1 MEPLSNRE
9 HWQANVAGLDD
20 VDLLRFLAAV
30 KVRLD
35 NHAVALEAAAQ
46 EARRR
51 NLLPK
56 EKDGTKVP
64 PKSAVGTKTGATV
77 TESGTDGK

>member
-1 MEPLSNRE
+1 MANLA

-35 NHAVALEAAAQ
+35 NHAAALEAAAQ

-64 PKSAVGTKTGATV
+64 PSLHVGKETSATV

>member
-1 MEPLSNRE
+1 MADLL

-30 KVRLD
+30 KVRLN
-35 NHAVALEAAAQ
+35 NHAVALDAAAQ

-51 NLLPK
+51 HLLPT
-56 EKDGTKVP
+56 EKDGPKGP
-64 PKSAVGTKTGATV
+64 PSLHVGKETSANV
-77 TESGTDGK
+77 TESGTDGKQI

>member
-1 MEPLSNRE
+1 MKTDLNY
-9 HWQANVAGLDD
+9 WATNVAGLDD

-30 KVRLD
+30 KVRLN
-35 NHAVALEAAAQ
+35 NHATALEAAAQ

-56 EKDGTKVP
+56 EKDGPKGP
-64 PKSAVGTKTGATV
+64 PSLVVGTKTGATV
-77 TESGTDGK
+77 TESGTDGKQI

>member
-1 MEPLSNRE
+1 MANLA

-30 KVRLD
+30 RVRLD
-35 NHAVALEAAAQ
+35 NHAAALEAAAQ

-56 EKDGTKVP
+56 EKDGPKGP
-64 PKSAVGTKTGATV
+64 PSLVVGTKTGATV
-77 TESGTDGK
+77 TESVTDEKGV

>member
-1 MEPLSNRE
+1 MEPLSA

-30 KVRLD
+30 RIRLD
-35 NHAVALEAAAQ
+35 NHAAALEAAAQ

-64 PKSAVGTKTGATV
+64 PKSAVGTKTRANV
-77 TESGTDGK
+77 TESVTDGK

>member
-1 MEPLSNRE
+1 MADLL

-30 KVRLD
+30 KIRLD
-35 NHAVALEAAAQ
+35 NHATALEAAAQ

-56 EKDGTKVP
+56 EKDGPKGP
-64 PKSAVGTKTGATV
+64 PSLRVGKETSANV

>member
-1 MEPLSNRE
+1 MANLA

-35 NHAVALEAAAQ
+35 NHATALEAAAQ

-56 EKDGTKVP
+56 EKDGPKGP
-64 PKSAVGTKTGATV
+64 PNLVVGTKTGATV
-77 TESGTDGK
+77 TESVTDGK

>member
-1 MEPLSNRE
+1 MANLA

-35 NHAVALEAAAQ
+35 NHAAALEAAAQ

-56 EKDGTKVP
+56 EKDGPKGP
-64 PKSAVGTKTGATV
+64 PNLVVGTKTGVNV
-77 TESGTDGK
+77 TESVTDGK

>member
-1 MEPLSNRE
+1 MADLL

-30 KVRLD
+30 RIRLD
-35 NHAVALEAAAQ
+35 NHAVALDAAAQ

>member
-1 MEPLSNRE
+1 MEPLSA

-30 KVRLD
+30 KIRLN

-64 PKSAVGTKTGATV
+64 PSLRVGKETSATV
-77 TESGTDGK
+77 TESVTDGKQI

>member
-1 MEPLSNRE
+1 MSSLA

-35 NHAVALEAAAQ
+35 NHAAALEAAAQ

-56 EKDGTKVP
+56 EKDGPKGP
-64 PKSAVGTKTGATV
+64 PSLHVGKETSATV
-77 TESGTDGK
+77 TESVTDGKQI

>member
-1 MEPLSNRE
+1 
-9 HWQANVAGLDD
+9 VY
-20 VDLLRFLAAV
+20 LLRFLAAV
-30 KVRLD
+30 KIRLD
-35 NHAVALEAAAQ
+35 NHAAALEAAAQ

-56 EKDGTKVP
+56 EKSDPKGS

-77 TESGTDGK
+77 TESVTDGKRI

>member
-1 MEPLSNRE
+1 MANLAY
-9 HWQANVAGLDD
+9 WQANVAGLDD

-30 KVRLD
+30 KVRLN
-35 NHAVALEAAAQ
+35 NHAAALEAAAQ

-56 EKDGTKVP
+56 EKDGPKGP
-64 PKSAVGTKTGATV
+64 PSLVVGTKTGATV
-77 TESGTDGK
+77 TESGTDGKQI

>member
-1 MEPLSNRE
+1 MANLA

-30 KVRLD
+30 KIRLD
-35 NHAVALEAAAQ
+35 NHAAALEAAAQ

-51 NLLPK
+51 HLLPK
-56 EKDGTKVP
+56 EKDGPKGP
-64 PKSAVGTKTGATV
+64 PSLVVGTKTGATV
-77 TESGTDGK
+77 TESGTNGKQI

>member
-1 MEPLSNRE
+1 MANLA

-35 NHAVALEAAAQ
+35 NHAAALEAAAQ

-56 EKDGTKVP
+56 EKDGPKGP
-64 PKSAVGTKTGATV
+64 PSLVVGTKTGANV
-77 TESGTDGK
+77 TESGTDGKQI

>member
-1 MEPLSNRE
+1 MADLA

-30 KVRLD
+30 KIRLD
-35 NHAVALEAAAQ
+35 NHATALEAAAQ
-46 EARRR
+46 EARHR

-56 EKDGTKVP
+56 EKDGPKGP
-64 PKSAVGTKTGATV
+64 PSLHVGKETSATV
-77 TESGTDGK
+77 TESVTDGK

>member
-1 MEPLSNRE
+1 MEPLSAR
-9 HWQANVAGLDD
+9 WQANVAGLDD

-30 KVRLD
+30 KIRLD
-35 NHAVALEAAAQ
+35 NHAAALEAAAQ

-56 EKDGTKVP
+56 EKDVP
-64 PKSAVGTKTGATV
+64 KGPPSLVVGTKTGANV
-77 TESGTDGK
+77 TESGTDGKRI

>member
-1 MEPLSNRE
+1 MANLA

-30 KVRLD
+30 KVRLN

-56 EKDGTKVP
+56 EKDGPKGP
-64 PKSAVGTKTGATV
+64 PSLHVGKETSATV

>member
-1 MEPLSNRE
+1 MANLA

-30 KVRLD
+30 KIRLD
-35 NHAVALEAAAQ
+35 NHAAALEAAAQ

-51 NLLPK
+51 NLLPT
-56 EKDGTKVP
+56 EKDGPKGP
-64 PKSAVGTKTGATV
+64 PSLVVGTKTGATV
-77 TESGTDGK
+77 TESGTDGKQI

>member
-1 MEPLSNRE
+1 MANLA

-35 NHAVALEAAAQ
+35 NHAAALEAAAQ

-64 PKSAVGTKTGATV
+64 PKSAVGKETSANV

>member
-1 MEPLSNRE
+1 MANLA

-30 KVRLD
+30 RIRLD

-46 EARRR
+46 EACRR

-64 PKSAVGTKTGATV
+64 PSLHVGKETSATV
-77 TESGTDGK
+77 TENGTDGK

>member
-1 MEPLSNRE
+1 MANLA

-30 KVRLD
+30 RIRLD
-35 NHAVALEAAAQ
+35 NHAAALEAAAQ

-56 EKDGTKVP
+56 EKDGPKGP
-64 PKSAVGTKTGATV
+64 PSLRVGKETSATV

>member
-1 MEPLSNRE
+1 MANLA

-30 KVRLD
+30 KVRLN

-56 EKDGTKVP
+56 EKDGPKGP
-64 PKSAVGTKTGATV
+64 PKSTVGTKTGATV
-77 TESGTDGK
+77 TESVTDGKRI

>member
-1 MEPLSNRE
+1 MSSLA

-30 KVRLD
+30 RIRLN

-56 EKDGTKVP
+56 EKDGPKGP
-64 PKSAVGTKTGATV
+64 PKSAVGTKTGANV
-77 TESGTDGK
+77 TESGTDGKQI

>member
-1 MEPLSNRE
+1 MANLA

-30 KVRLD
+30 KIRLD
-35 NHAVALEAAAQ
+35 NHAAALEAAAQ

-51 NLLPK
+51 NLLST
-56 EKDGTKVP
+56 EKDGPEGP
-64 PKSAVGTKTGATV
+64 PSLRVGKETSATV
-77 TESGTDGK
+77 TESVTDEKGI

>member
-1 MEPLSNRE
+1 MEPLSA

-30 KVRLD
+30 KIRLD

-56 EKDGTKVP
+56 EKDD
-64 PKSAVGTKTGATV
+64 PKGSPSLVVGTKTGATV
-77 TESGTDGK
+77 TGNSTNGK

>member
-1 MEPLSNRE
+1 MANLA

-30 KVRLD
+30 KIRLD
-35 NHAVALEAAAQ
+35 NHAAALEAAAQ

-51 NLLPK
+51 NLLPT

-64 PKSAVGTKTGATV
+64 PSLRVGKETSGTV
-77 TESGTDGK
+77 TESVTDEKGI

>member
-1 MEPLSNRE
+1 MANLA

-30 KVRLD
+30 KVRLN

-56 EKDGTKVP
+56 EKYGPKGP
-64 PKSAVGTKTGATV
+64 PSLHVGKETSATV

>member
-1 MEPLSNRE
+1 VSNRE

-20 VDLLRFLAAV
+20 VDLLRFMAAV

-35 NHAVALEAAAQ
+35 NHTVALEAAAK

-51 NLLPK
+51 NLLPAG
-56 EKDGTKVP
+56 EVLQLG
-64 PKSAVGTKTGATV
+64 
-77 TESGTDGK
+77 GKRDE